1 MSVPRTGLTR
11 DLPGSQ
17 PRAKPATTPKATA
30 KNKKA
35 ASAAD
40 VAHAFAR
47 GDVTLGQALGVAPAQ
62 RDVMRQR
69 AYALLGDHRLD
80 LAEPLLLGLVALDPY
95 DAWTLTALGGL
106 KLDKGDVVLAGKLLD
121 RAVAVVPRD
130 VTARALRAEARA
142 KQGQVNEAKS
152 DLALLADADPSL
164 PAMRR
169 ARALAT
175 ALDGAVDGVALPP
188 TKATTPAGSTDVGR
202 KSRAK
207 LR

>member
-1 MSVPRTGLTR
+1 
-11 DLPGSQ
+11 
-17 PRAKPATTPKATA
+17 
-30 KNKKA
+30 
-35 ASAAD
+35 
-40 VAHAFAR
+40 
-47 GDVTLGQALGVAPAQ
+47 
-62 RDVMRQR
+62 
-69 AYALLGDHRLD
+69 
-80 LAEPLLLGLVALDPY
+80 VALDPY

-106 KLDKGDVVLAGKLLD
+106 KLDNGDVVLAGKLLD

-142 KQGQVNEAKS
+142 KQGQVSEAKR

-169 ARALAT
+169 ARALAA

-188 TKATTPAGSTDVGR
+188 TKATTPADRTDVGR